1 MRGVVR
7 AGISLAVVALTA
19 VVPRTALAAAPIA
32 PELPTVTLIS
42 GDRLL
47 IAPDGASVSRLPSP
61 GRDDVPLFS
70 RFTGGRL
77 EVVPADALPL
87 LDADRLD
94 HRLFDVTEL
103 IADGYDDTA
112 GGLPLIVTGAG
123 AGLAAAAGGAPLQQ
137 LESLNAVAV
146 RVPPA
151 ATTRMWSRLTDPA
164 AAYGKVWLDGIAKP
178 STDVS
183 VPLVGAPAAWAAGWT
198 GAGVGVGVLDSGID
212 ATHPD
217 LAPQI
222 AAAVDFTG
230 AGDTADRSGHGTHVA
245 SIIAGSGA
253 ASGGRFRGMAPDARL
268 YSATVCR
275 NGRCPESAI
284 LAGMQWAA
292 RDENLK
298 IVSMSLGR
306 RDEPGDDLLE
316 QAVDTMTAR
325 YGTLFVVAAGNA
337 GERVTSPASADAALA
352 VGATTLDD
360 HVASF
365 SDAGPRAGDNG
376 LKPDLAAPGVGI
388 EAARSS
394 TSALPKAGPGGRYT
408 VLSGTSM
415 AAPHVAGAAAIL
427 AQEHPDWTPGQLKA
441 DLMNA
446 ATPIAGAGPDQVG
459 AGRLDVAKAAAA
471 TVVAVPPSLSFGSQ
485 SRAGTITYRNL
496 GPAAATL
503 TLNAPAGTA
512 LTDHTITVPA
522 RGDVE
527 VGVSAPSSDRRITG
541 TVTATGGDISVR
553 TPFEVERP
561 VRMYRL
567 TVRWTGRDGQPATG
581 AYGGVWAGK
590 TWIRLPDDGGTGTV
604 DLPGGTYAL
613 DAAILGGTGPA
624 LLDQPALRLDRDTT
638 VELSAADT
646 RPIAVP
652 APATPVFAQVG
663 YRLPGGETGS
673 VTARTLDGW
682 SIGHLGAPV
691 AGVTTTVAGAWSRT
705 PGEVY
710 AGAWAADG
718 AYPDGF
724 ARPVAG
730 LATVR
735 RTFGTT
741 GPVALSYTIGPVRA
755 AGYATTAPGV
765 RTEFLTT
772 AGGVRWTARS
782 GAASG
787 PPTAYADGQHATDSW
802 DAPVFGPAFPPAN
815 PWGSAVRRDGDTI
828 TVDPSW
834 FSDGSGAHGGP
845 DSTARHRLVVT
856 RDGTTVADVT
866 SASVRVHVPAQAA
879 TITVTDDSTRTAAWS
894 TRTRTS
900 WTVRSA
906 RGSGPLP
913 VSAIRF
919 SPGPQGVLMFAVQRQ
934 PGAPAGTTRT
944 YGMQVSYDDGA
955 TWRAPLFTRLGDAG
969 VAVLR
974 PPAGS
979 YVSLRAS
986 ATDGSGN
993 RVDQTVIR
1001 AYRG

>member
-19 VVPRTALAAAPIA
+19 VVPRSAPAAAPIA
-32 PELPTVTLIS
+32 TELPTVTLIS

-70 RFTGGRL
+70 RFAGGRL
-77 EVVPADALPL
+77 EVIPADALPL

-103 IADGYDDTA
+103 VSDGYDDNA
-112 GGLPLIVTGAG
+112 GGLPLIITGAS
-123 AGLAAAAGGAPLQQ
+123 AGLAAAAGGAPVQQ
-137 LESLNAVAV
+137 LETMNAVAV
-146 RVPPA
+146 RVPPT
-151 ATTRMWSRLTDPA
+151 ATARMWSKLTDPA
-164 AAYGKVWLDGIAKP
+164 GAYRKVWLDGIAKP

-222 AAAVDFTG
+222 AAAADFTG

-275 NGRCPESAI
+275 DGRCPESAI

-316 QAVDTMTAR
+316 QAVNTMTAR
-325 YGTLFVVAAGNA
+325 YGTLFVVSAGNA

-376 LKPDLAAPGVGI
+376 LKPDLVAPGVGI

-427 AQEHPDWTPGQLKA
+427 AQEHPGWTPGQLKA

-459 AGRLDVAKAAAA
+459 AGRLDVAKATAAA
-471 TVVAVPPSLSFGSQ
+471 VVAVPPSLSFGPQ
-485 SRAGTITYRNL
+485 TPAGTITYRNV
-496 GPAAATL
+496 GPAPVTL
-503 TLNAPAGTA
+503 ALTAPAGTA
-512 LTDHTITVPA
+512 LTDHTVTVPA

-527 VGVSAPSSDRRITG
+527 VGVSAPPSNRRVTG
-541 TVTATGGDISVR
+541 TVTAAGGDISVR
-553 TPFEVERP
+553 TPYEVQRP
-561 VRMYRL
+561 VRTYRL
-567 TVRWTGRDGQPATG
+567 TVRWTGRDGQPAG
-581 AYGGVWAGK
+581 DAYGGVWAGN
-590 TWIRLPDDGGTGTV
+590 TWTRLPDDGGTGTV
-604 DLPGGTYAL
+604 ELPAGTYAL
-613 DAAILGGTGPA
+613 DAAVLGGTGPA
-624 LLDQPALRLDRDTT
+624 LLDQPALRLDADTT
-638 VELSAADT
+638 IDLSAAAT
-646 RPIAVP
+646 RPITVP

-663 YRLPGGETGS
+663 YRLPGGVTGS
-673 VTARTLDGW
+673 VTGRTFDGW

-691 AGVTTTVAGAWSRT
+691 AGVATTVAGAWSRT

-710 AGAWAADG
+710 AGAWASAG

-724 ARPVAG
+724 AGTVDG
-730 LATVR
+730 LATIH
-735 RTFGTT
+735 RTFGGA
-741 GPVALSYTIGPVRA
+741 GPVALSYTAGGVGA
-755 AGYATTAPGV
+755 AGYATAAPAA
-765 RTEFLTT
+765 RTEYLTT
-772 AGGVRWTARS
+772 AGDVRWSIRS

-787 PPTAYADGQHATDSW
+787 PPTAYANGQRAEDRW
-802 DAPVFGPAFPPAN
+802 DAPVAGPAFPPAN
-815 PWGSAVRRDGDTI
+815 GWGNTIRRDGGTI
-828 TVDPSW
+828 TVHPSW
-834 FSDGSGAHGGP
+834 FSDGSGAHGGAGGP
-845 DSTARHRLVVT
+845 ARHHLVVS
-856 RDGTTVADVT
+856 RDGTPVAHVT
-866 SASVRVHVPAQAA
+866 SAALTVRVPARAA
-879 TITVTDDSTRTAAWS
+879 TITITDDSTRAAALS
-894 TRTRTS
+894 TRTHTS
-900 WTVRSA
+900 WTIGPVR
-906 RGSGPLP
+906 GDGPLP

-919 SPGPQGVLMFAVQRQ
+919 TPGPGGVLAFAVQRQ

-944 YGMQVSYDDGA
+944 YRMQVSYDDGA
-955 TWRAPLFTRLGDAG
+955 TWRTPLFTRLGDAG

-974 PPAGS
+974 PPAGA